1 MISESCGSVGM
12 PNYWRKRILFGSA
25 GPLVGQVVALVKF
38 WTWGALMYF
47 IPYFALSHN
56 NYKRFGDPEAAEE

>member
-1 MISESCGSVGM
+1 M